1 MDVLPREVLAKCL
14 EFLAFDQAV
23 EAKQVSKDVRSAARR
38 ALIVHW
44 RPIKFVA
51 ERGDLVRALTN
62 PSVTV
67 DAAALATFRAAWE
80 LDPGLV
86 VFEMSQ
92 HYNSYETAT
101 FLALVEPTIDGLPR
115 VVAAIERTHR
125 FKNSTTGRILP
136 LRAFEMH
143 GTLYDRVA
151 WPKYLLVPWSTQ
163 VGRRLRL
170 SPDYEPPDADMD
182 QSLFILFSLSDGELS
197 GCKLFGS
204 GLEAWA
210 DQDLAAE
217 FVSGLVP
224 SLERDYESEADV
236 VYISIGDH
244 ERWTNHWQDRS
255 KADAFKLAAAEL
267 LDREGSISALGP
279 W

>member
-1 MDVLPREVLAKCL
+1 MAFTAYGAWVELFFDNFYAAGKFL
-14 EFLAFDQAV
+14 E
-23 EAKQVSKDVRSAARR
+23 
-38 ALIVHW
+38 
-44 RPIKFVA
+44 
-51 ERGDLVRALTN
+51 
-62 PSVTV
+62 
-67 DAAALATFRAAWE
+67 
-80 LDPGLV
+80 
-86 VFEMSQ
+86 
-92 HYNSYETAT
+92 
-101 FLALVEPTIDGLPR
+101 LVEPTIDGLPR

-125 FKNSTTGRILP
+125 FKHSSH
-136 LRAFEMH
+136 AFGTK
-143 GTLYDRVA
+143 GTLWDRVA
-151 WPKYLLVPWSTQ
+151 SPKHVLLAWSEQ
-163 VGRRLRL
+163 VGHQLRL
-170 SPDYEPPDADMD
+170 SPDYDWEADID
-182 QSLFILFSLSDGELS
+182 QSLFILSSSEGGLS
-197 GCKLFGS
+197 GCELFGS